1 MSRIPTTFDAVPLPL
16 KSVPRARSRSWGRH
30 WQAVMIALLAA
41 YAGIPLL
48 APAFMRLGWVGPA
61 EAIYAVY
68 STQCHQL
75 PQRSLFLFG
84 EQPSY
89 SLPQIQS
96 AFQATANPMVLRQF
110 VGNLVMGWKVAWSD
124 RMTSMYLSLL
134 LFTILYRPVLRRL
147 RLPWWIFAALLL
159 PLAIDG
165 VTHAASD
172 LAGIGN
178 GFRDSNAWLMTLTR
192 NSLPSTFYAGDALG
206 SFNSGMRWLSG
217 LLFGLAVA
225 GLALPQLEAAFESGQ
240 REVG

>member
-1 MSRIPTTFDAVPLPL
+1 MSRVPSTFDAVPIPL

-30 WQAVMIALLAA
+30 WQAVTIALLVV
-41 YAGIPLL
+41 YAGLPLL
-48 APAFMRLGWVGPA
+48 APAFMRLGWVRPA
-61 EAIYAVY
+61 ETIYAVY

-84 EQPSY
+84 KQPSY
-89 SLPQIQS
+89 SLPEVQS
-96 AFQATANPMVLRQF
+96 AYQASADPLVLRKF
-110 VGNLVMGWKVAWSD
+110 VGNEAMGWKVAWSD

-147 RLPWWIFAALLL
+147 RLPWWFFALLLL

-178 GFRDSNAWLMTLTR
+178 GFRDSNAWLVALTR
-192 NSLPSTFYAGDALG
+192 NTLPSTFYAGDALG

-225 GLALPQLEAAFESGQ
+225 GLALPQLEAAFGSGR